1 MNAFPEIPGYR
12 IERRLGEG
20 GMASVYLATQLSLDR
35 PVAIK
40 VLHFRGHDSDQMAAR
55 FEHEA
60 RTLARL
66 EHPHIVGVYEVGRT
80 RAGLPYYAMAY
91 LPNGDLAQAQLL
103 GDPVQIAAVLR
114 AVAQALGFAHAQG
127 VVHRDVKPE
136 NVLFDREQ
144 RARLADFGI
153 SRSLGSVRLTQQGD
167 ALGSAAYM
175 SPEQARGQEVDARS
189 DLYSLGVV
197 AFELLTGTLPFRG
210 EDAVAMALAHHAD
223 PVPRLP
229 ARYATWQ
236 PLIDRALAKRPED
249 RFASAAG
256 FIATLDRIQP
266 PVDPQS
272 TEAIAGFAPPPALRP
287 RTRPWLWLAAGGL
300 LAIVV
305 AWIGLRMVA
314 PPPSATAA
322 QTRAQAELTLIADR
336 IAAGRWFEPKA
347 GSAAELL
354 ALALRQ
360 HRDEAT
366 LAAADAFV
374 LAVQGG
380 LLRAI
385 DESRDGDA
393 LPLVSALR
401 GFVASQRLQ
410 QREAATQ
417 FDAALAGALGARL
430 TSAEA
435 GGDPLVVELLA
446 GLLAEQPQLAQR
458 WKALNAKRHAGQ
470 PLRDIGGPPL
480 RILRSGDAWLAFA
493 ETEVTRGEYARFAA
507 SSGRVAHAC
516 REIGKPLSLVRP
528 RTWREP
534 GFAQNAQHP
543 VVCVTHED
551 ARAYA
556 RWLSQQTGRRYRLP
570 SAAEWRAAAAG
581 VDASASACT
590 LGNVYGRDGRDL
602 NLRERHDCTDGAE
615 DTRAVAAHAASRDGL
630 FDLVGNVA
638 EWVGDCAQAG
648 NCGEREVMGSSYRD
662 GRNVAPLGVRERLAS
677 DRAALDIGF
686 RVVREL

>member
-40 VLHFRGHDSDQMAAR
+40 VVHFRGHDSDQMAAR

-80 RAGLPYYAMAY
+80 RAGLPYYAMAF
-91 LPNGDLAQAQLL
+91 LPNGDLAQAKLQ

-175 SPEQARGQEVDARS
+175 SPEQSRGQEVDARS

-229 ARYATWQ
+229 ARYASWQ

-266 PVDPQS
+266 PVDPRA
-272 TEAIAGFAPPPALRP
+272 TEAVSGFAPPSPRLRA
-287 RTRPWLWLAAGGL
+287 RPWLWLAAGGL
-300 LAIVV
+300 LALVI
-305 AWIGLRMVA
+305 AGLGLRMAA
-314 PPPSATAA
+314 PPQATTAA
-322 QTRAQAELTLIADR
+322 QTRVQAELALIADR
-336 IAAGRWFEPKA
+336 IAAGRWFEPEA

-354 ALALRQ
+354 GRALTL

-401 GFVASQRLQ
+401 GFVAKQRLQ
-410 QREAATQ
+410 RREATRE
-417 FDAALAGALGARL
+417 FEAALAGALGTRL
-430 TSAEA
+430 ASAEA
-435 GGDPLVVELLA
+435 SGDPLAIELLA

-458 WKALNAKRHAGQ
+458 WKALNAKRHEGQ
-470 PLRDIGGPPL
+470 SLRDIGGPPL
-480 RILRSGDAWLAFA
+480 RILRSGDVWLAFA
-493 ETEVTRGEYARFAA
+493 ETEVMRGDYARFVA
-507 SSGRVAHAC
+507 SSGRAAHAC

-615 DTRAVAAHAASRDGL
+615 DTRQVAGYAASRDGL

-638 EWVGDCAQAG
+638 EWTGDCSAAG
-648 NCGEREVMGSSYRD
+648 DCGEREVMGSSYRD
-662 GRNVAPLGVRERLAS
+662 GRGVAPLGLRERMAS